1 MGREGVPL
9 TTRAEEPRPH
19 RAMNLMACLIANGAV
34 AYEILDSLYV
44 ELRIGGGF
52 FRGRKMAAEVDEQTR
67 YELVGYITAL
77 AAVLLRCASREPHEA
92 DSIVAGLEALVFLPE
107 WQAARPA
114 YRGYVDQFQH
124 ANPADSVVMSR
135 HHVLLI
141 RLRQTVIDIWG
152 VSPKLLLE
160 DDVVQRFCEA
170 FTVLHERLE
179 DRILDEISK
188 NGNAGYGHSHP
199 LVET

>member
-1 MGREGVPL
+1 
-9 TTRAEEPRPH
+9 
-19 RAMNLMACLIANGAV
+19 
-34 AYEILDSLYV
+34 
-44 ELRIGGGF
+44 
-52 FRGRKMAAEVDEQTR
+52 
-67 YELVGYITAL
+67 
-77 AAVLLRCASREPHEA
+77 
-92 DSIVAGLEALVFLPE
+92 
-107 WQAARPA
+107 
-114 YRGYVDQFQH
+114 
-124 ANPADSVVMSR
+124 MSR

-141 RLRQTVIDIWG
+141 RLRQTVIDIWS